1 MMEYAQL
8 REKVYAGVLGKLIG
22 VYLGRPIEGWPYEKI
37 QEEFGDVYHYVNRQV
52 GVPLIVAD
60 DDISGTFGFFRA
72 MEDYGFSPELT
83 AAQIGETWRNY
94 IIEDKTILWWG
105 GLGHS
110 TEHTAYLNLKRGIDA
125 PDSGSVAQNGR
136 AVAEQIGA
144 QIFIEGFAMCYP
156 GDPEK
161 TAALVRKAAS
171 VSHDGLALDAACHLA
186 ALDAMAFEK
195 QDLNGLLDEA
205 FRYVSDERLKR
216 MILDVRNICAGNT
229 DWRKTREVLDQRY
242 GYHLYPGTCHMVPN
256 HAMVLASIL
265 HGGDDFQKSVMIA
278 TSAGWDTDCNA
289 GNVGAFN
296 GIRLGLPGIHQGADL
311 RTAVADRLL
320 VITSDGGAAVSDAT
334 RESEHIL
341 EAICRLRGMPYAKSE
356 SRFSFG
362 FPGALQGFSV
372 CPHCSSE
379 GLPIRVE
386 PTDSGYLSVVCSGL
400 GRGLR
405 GAVSTPTFVEFLPNE
420 SSYLSTASPT
430 LYETQTVTCRLELV
444 SDGDVEAG
452 LYVVVDGDKG
462 PQPFYSTGQK
472 LFFGQRE
479 LKWTIPPL
487 GGQTILRVGVYLNSG
502 SRYSGQIRIR
512 SMNWGDAPE
521 NFCQEGTLMRDIWD
535 LHPKQFQMWT
545 SSARNF
551 TPDMR
556 HTFCISHPEENG
568 LATIGTEDWTDYEVS
583 SQIQLALS
591 KKAGLVLRCKGHR
604 QYYGAALDGAQAE
617 IFAMVHGVRHVVGRA
632 AFGMEPE
639 RPYHVAFRCAGEEL
653 TLAVDGEVLVQ
664 AEDRTFR
671 RGGCGFFVDCGTMLA
686 DGFQI
691 RAISVRDQKQRAAL
705 TE

>member
-37 QEEFGDVYHYVNRQV
+37 RETFGDVYHYVNRQV

-72 MEDYGFSPELT
+72 MEDYGYPQDLT

-125 PDSGSVAQNGR
+125 PHSGSIAQNGR

-144 QIFIEGFAMCYP
+144 QIFIEGFAVCYP

-186 ALDAMAFEK
+186 ALDAMAFEER
-195 QDLNGLLDEA
+195 DLERLLNEA

-216 MILDVRNICAGNT
+216 MILDVREICAGSN
-229 DWRKTREVLDQRY
+229 DWRQTRAVLDRRY

-296 GIRLGLPGIHQGADL
+296 GIRLGLEGIDQGTDL

-320 VITSDGGAAVSDAT
+320 VVTADGGAAVSDAT
-334 RESEHIL
+334 RESERIL
-341 EAICRLRGMPYAKSE
+341 EAICKLHGMPYARPE
-356 SRFSFG
+356 QRFSFD
-362 FPGALQGFSV
+362 FPGALQGFAV
-372 CPHCSSE
+372 CPYCASPELTMGLEPAQNGHLAVHC
-379 GLPIRVE
+379 
-386 PTDSGYLSVVCSGL
+386 TGL

-405 GAVSTPTFVEFLPNE
+405 AAISTPTFVEFLPNE
-420 SSYLSTASPT
+420 SSYLSTASPS
-430 LYETQTVTCRLELV
+430 LYETQTVHCHLEV
-444 SDGDVEAG
+444 VDAGDVEAG
-452 LYVVVDGDKG
+452 IYVVADGADGTETVYG
-462 PQPFYSTGQK
+462 PAQK
-472 LFFGQRE
+472 LDCGVQE
-479 LKWTIPPL
+479 LEWTIPSL
-487 GGQTILRVGVYLNSG
+487 NGRTILRVGVFLCSD
-502 SRYSGQIRIR
+502 SRYSGCVRLV
-512 SMNWGDAPE
+512 SMDWSNTPKC
-521 NFCQEGTLMRDIWD
+521 FCQEGTLMGDIWD
-535 LHPKQFQMWT
+535 LQPKQFQMWT

-556 HTFCISHPEENG
+556 HTFCVSHPEENG
-568 LATIGTEDWTDYEVS
+568 LATIGTEDWTDYAVS
-583 SQIQLALS
+583 SRIRLGLCE
-591 KKAGLVLRCKGHR
+591 KAGLVLRCKGHR
-604 QYYGAALDGAQAE
+604 QYYGAALSDQGTE
-617 IFAMVHGVRHVVGRA
+617 IFAMIHGVRHTLGSVPFVAEWDRAYDVEFCCRGR
-632 AFGMEPE
+632 
-639 RPYHVAFRCAGEEL
+639 EL
-653 TLAVDGEVLVQ
+653 SLSVDGKQVLRVQ
-664 AEDRTFR
+664 DGTYA
-671 RGGCGFFVDCGTMLA
+671 RGGCGFFVDSGTMLA
-686 DGFQI
+686 DGF
-691 RAISVRDQKQRAAL
+691 RVCAM
-705 TE
+705 E